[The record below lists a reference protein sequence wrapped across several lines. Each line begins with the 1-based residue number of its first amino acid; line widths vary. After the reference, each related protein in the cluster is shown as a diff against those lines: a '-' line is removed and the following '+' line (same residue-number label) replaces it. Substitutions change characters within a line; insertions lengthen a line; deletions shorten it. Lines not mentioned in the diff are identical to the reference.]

1 MMKLFQIC
9 TLAAVCIFGMT
20 ACSTP
25 HTTNTARSAV
35 EEALTCE
42 VVEAALQKADITAYA
57 GMTVYM
63 DYSYLSPQVNKDL
76 MMGYME
82 QLCAVQKM
90 TVVKDQAKADV
101 VFQLFSGV
109 LATDIDKFLLGTPPL
124 PVPVPDTDLSIVIPE
139 IALFSKYTRSAYARF
154 FMTVKDAKTD
164 KPLQTISCMNS
175 HAKYVDWVVLL
186 IPFKTHTTALENET
200 RDSKYMAIWED

>member
-1 MMKLFQIC
+1 MKKAILLFC
-9 TLAAVCIFGMT
+9 AATAVLLTAT

-25 HTTNTARSAV
+25 FTTNTGRSAV
-35 EEALTCE
+35 EEALICE
-42 VVEAALQKADITAYA
+42 VVEAALQKADIAPYA
-57 GMTVYM
+57 GKTVFM
-63 DYSYLSPQVNKDL
+63 DYSYLAPQVNKDL
-76 MMGYME
+76 VMGYME
-82 QLCAVQKM
+82 QLCAIQQM
-90 TVVKDQAKADV
+90 TVTKDQAKADI

-164 KPLQTISCMNS
+164 KPIKTISCMNS
-175 HAKYVDWVVLL
+175 HAKYIDWVIML
-186 IPFKTHTTALENET
+186 IPFKTHTTALDNQT
-200 RDSKYMAIWED
+200 RESKYIAAWED